1 MSITKVINSTLHPMD
16 DLYSQKKETNTNIVG
31 INNNNKVYN
40 KELKIQK
47 KEKNFSLN
55 NANNYV
61 YLGSTNM
68 PLLNN
73 MGITLTD
80 DGSLMLIKGKIYDL
94 FTGL

>member
-47 KEKNFSLN
+47 REKFQS
-55 NANNYV
+55 
-61 YLGSTNM
+61 
-68 PLLNN
+68 
-73 MGITLTD
+73 
-80 DGSLMLIKGKIYDL
+80 K
-94 FTGL
+94 